1 MLLSVVVST
10 WRRPKELKLV
20 LAGLVAQSLA
30 FKDFEVIVVDS
41 NSGDETPD
49 VVREFEAVQGFNVR
63 LEQAELNSASAKRN
77 KGVRLAKGRYVVLL
91 DDDCVPDPAHLSNF
105 LNAANSRRGERVI
118 WCGGVRFS
126 CSLVSTSNYYR
137 YRDSCHFSA
146 DKPLPNSLGY
156 KTIVTMNMLAERDIL
171 LQDNALFDERF
182 VGYGFEDTEFGLRV
196 GKLGYSVLPC
206 RAEIEHVEPE
216 GSISK
221 FCRKYYHAARDGMP
235 EFMKVATTDDLETLG
250 PIRWMEP
257 GFVLSSKF
265 QSLFRAVCVLRWS
278 QGFQIFLFIL

>member
-1 MLLSVVVST
+1 
-10 WRRPKELKLV
+10 
-20 LAGLVAQSLA
+20 
-30 FKDFEVIVVDS
+30 
-41 NSGDETPD
+41 
-49 VVREFEAVQGFNVR
+49 
-63 LEQAELNSASAKRN
+63 
-77 KGVRLAKGRYVVLL
+77 
-91 DDDCVPDPAHLSNF
+91 
-105 LNAANSRRGERVI
+105 
-118 WCGGVRFS
+118 
-126 CSLVSTSNYYR
+126 
-137 YRDSCHFSA
+137 
-146 DKPLPNSLGY
+146 
-156 KTIVTMNMLAERDIL
+156 MNMLAERDIL

-257 GFVLSSKF
+257 GFALSSKF
-265 QSLFRAVCVLRWS
+265 QSLFRAVLCLALESKFSNILIHSLEKTDSIRWLYSRAAYRLVLASSYRKGS
-278 QGFQIFLFIL
+278 R